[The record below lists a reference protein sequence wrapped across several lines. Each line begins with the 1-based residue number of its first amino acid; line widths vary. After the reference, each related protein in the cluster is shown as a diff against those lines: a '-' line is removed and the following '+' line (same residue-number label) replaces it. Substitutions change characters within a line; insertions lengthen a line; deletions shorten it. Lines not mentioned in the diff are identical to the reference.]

1 MTLPLLA
8 LLLFYLAFAG
18 ALVLAGIITIVQFRR
33 VGILQTPERVV
44 MIVFGV
50 YLAVVLVLAL
60 TYILPFDWSQHATIP
75 LPFSIS
81 K

>member
-18 ALVLAGIITIVQFRR
+18 ALVLAGIITIIQFRR

-44 MIVFGV
+44 MIVFGI

-60 TYILPFDWSQHATIP
+60 TYILSFDWSQHATIP